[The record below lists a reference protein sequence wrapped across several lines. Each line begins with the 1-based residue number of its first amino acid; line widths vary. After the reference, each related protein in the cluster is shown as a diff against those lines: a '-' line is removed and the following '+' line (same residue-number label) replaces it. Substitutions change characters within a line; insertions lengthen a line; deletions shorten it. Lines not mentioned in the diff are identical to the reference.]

1 MASLYRF
8 LRVLLILGLLTI
20 GAVTVPLKIFD
31 SNGLDRVERL
41 QKELSSLKEG
51 GIAMK
56 RENELLRGQI
66 RAFYADPNYIEK
78 VARDEL
84 GMVGPHE
91 IVYQFSSSSKDN

>member
-8 LRVLLILGLLTI
+8 LRVLLVLGLLFI
-20 GAVTVPLKIFD
+20 GGVTVPLKIFD

-41 QKELSSLKEG
+41 EKELSTLSEG
-51 GIAMK
+51 DAALK

-66 RAFYADPNYIEK
+66 RAFYADPDYIEK